1 MSQDQRRVGVY
12 GRCVDDG
19 AILLTRL
26 SAIEP
31 DAGRWTLPGGG
42 MDFGEHPHETL
53 VREFFE
59 ETGLIPEIGPVIDVR
74 SKLLAANPRRPALH
88 VVQIVYEVHASG
100 VPDVQEVDGSTS
112 EASWVPL
119 TVASSYPL
127 VDLAAWAVT
136 FASDPA

>member
-1 MSQDQRRVGVY
+1 MGVY
-12 GRCVDDG
+12 GRCVADG

-53 VREFFE
+53 TREFFE
-59 ETGLIPEIGPVIDVR
+59 ETGLTPEIGPVIDVR
-74 SKLLAANPRRPALH
+74 SKLLAANVRRPALH
-88 VVQIVYEVHASG
+88 VVQIVYEVYASG
-100 VPDVQEVDGSTS
+100 VPQVQEVDGSTS

-136 FASDPA
+136 VETDPA